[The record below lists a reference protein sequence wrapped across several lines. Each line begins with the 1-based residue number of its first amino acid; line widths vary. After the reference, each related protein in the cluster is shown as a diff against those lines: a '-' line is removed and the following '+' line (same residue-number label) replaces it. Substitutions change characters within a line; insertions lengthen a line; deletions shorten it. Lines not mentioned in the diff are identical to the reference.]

1 MSERNVWQ
9 RSRPVRKRVSFSDSE
24 WELIERRMLMS
35 DARTFEEFARNV
47 LLEAEVV
54 VRRVTFDPAPLR
66 VELSRI
72 GNNLNQIA
80 RHVNEEDRVTL
91 DEMRAARSLIREVQ
105 QVINRAAGESN
116 EA

>member
-1 MSERNVWQ
+1 MTENDQWN
-9 RSRPVRKRVSFSDSE
+9 RSRPVRKRVSFSDQE
-24 WELIERRMLMS
+24 WEIIERRLVLS
-35 DARTFEEFARNV
+35 GARSFEQFARSV
-47 LLEAEVV
+47 ILDAEIV
-54 VRRVTFDPAPLR
+54 VRQVAFDPAPLR

-105 QVINRAAGESN
+105 QVINRAAG
-116 EA
+116 AQD